1 MSLARRR
8 LVAWAALP
16 VGAAVVGALGLLA
29 PITVPIVLVLAL
41 ASLVRVGETVLD
53 RVMVTLALGTGLLC
67 VAGLGFSLWPWGLDP
82 LPVAQTAWAGI
93 WALALLTGRR
103 PAVPR
108 WSSADLAIPVAG
120 VFALL
125 PAWRILHAD
134 GFEGRLALV
143 MIGEDNAR
151 HMMWWA
157 GIRDSGTYLFMA
169 GDRFPGSVIK
179 GTEFYPQ
186 AWHFVA
192 AVLDRFA
199 GEGGG
204 LAEVDHYIAWTL
216 LTHAYL
222 LLNVVW
228 LTMVTRR
235 RFGALQAVGAA
246 VVAGSLVTGGELF
259 RPVVSGYPAESLGL
273 SLALSAA
280 AVAALSSTRARGAT
294 CREAMLVLAAT
305 VVATSFAY
313 YVFLVPI
320 GLFVAV
326 WLWRR
331 RHDVRRTPVVLALT
345 TVATAG
351 LAAVMPLIGVT
362 SAVEAG
368 ALEVAGNAGPIWI
381 SLVVLGGIAAAG
393 MILTG
398 AWREPAIRWVLVAS
412 GCFLGFGG
420 ALALAFQSGYYVHKI
435 WHVPIATAAVLCAAL
450 VLRIPRAP
458 GRDGLVRTATA
469 LTGLAAAAV
478 VGAGLTPW
486 GPGLFT
492 DDKVGTSSFGVWRND
507 FFAQPETAASVL
519 RVLRTPAPAAGTTS
533 FVVDLN
539 PYAGYGID
547 LFSSTLD
554 GTSDE
559 MRDIHYVSTFTQPDR
574 LEEQLEQA
582 PGRVRLLATSLDA
595 AVFAKGVVEEQGL
608 TKRVRIVIL
617 RGAED

>member
-1 MSLARRR
+1 M
-8 LVAWAALP
+8 
-16 VGAAVVGALGLLA
+16 
-29 PITVPIVLVLAL
+29 
-41 ASLVRVGETVLD
+41 
-53 RVMVTLALGTGLLC
+53 
-67 VAGLGFSLWPWGLDP
+67 
-82 LPVAQTAWAGI
+82 
-93 WALALLTGRR
+93 
-103 PAVPR
+103 
-108 WSSADLAIPVAG
+108 
-120 VFALL
+120 
-125 PAWRILHAD
+125 
-134 GFEGRLALV
+134 
-143 MIGEDNAR
+143 
-151 HMMWWA
+151 
-157 GIRDSGTYLFMA
+157 
-169 GDRFPGSVIK
+169 
-179 GTEFYPQ
+179 
-186 AWHFVA
+186 A

-259 RPVVSGYPAESLGL
+259 RPVVSAYGGATWERAGL
-273 SLALSAA
+273 R
-280 AVAALSSTRARGAT
+280 RARDGGWT
-294 CREAMLVLAAT
+294 QWRWRAA
-305 VVATSFAY
+305 
-313 YVFLVPI
+313 PDR
-320 GLFVAV
+320 G
-326 WLWRR
+326 
-331 RHDVRRTPVVLALT
+331 PT

-368 ALEVAGNAGPIWI
+368 ALEVAGNGGPIWI

-595 AVFAKGVVEEQGL
+595 AVFARGSWRSRASRSGSGSSSCAAPDWRGL
-608 TKRVRIVIL
+608 GSRAPPRYASAVARAGDTP
-617 RGAED
+617 